1 MQQLLWKQCALPL
14 GLANNKHAFSA
25 WAATSFNLLLVVFTV
40 FSEALIGS
48 NENLYTDP
56 AAQDENEEEVEQK
69 GHENDQEKEEEAG
82 EWDEVSSQVSSA
94 SSEDYIVILPDCF
107 DTSRPLGESCI
118 AQQCLSL
125 QSLCQRARGTANP
138 EYGRRRKRGAH
149 PCSSSSKQPEP
160 DALHLSDTGHSSS
173 NSRDGT
179 STHSSFA
186 TPISSNPQV
195 KKYSENPQN
204 IF

>member
-1 MQQLLWKQCALPL
+1 M
-14 GLANNKHAFSA
+14 
-25 WAATSFNLLLVVFTV
+25 VIFTV

-107 DTSRPLGESCI
+107 DTSRPLGESMYSSAMSQPAVPLANEPEVPQIQNMAEGETEEPIPVPALQNSLNRMLCTSQILDTPPLIPEMVPPLI
-118 AQQCLSL
+118 ALSPPP
-125 QSLCQRARGTANP
+125 SLRTHRLKNIQRIH
-138 EYGRRRKRGAH
+138 K
-149 PCSSSSKQPEP
+149 
-160 DALHLSDTGHSSS
+160 
-173 NSRDGT
+173 
-179 STHSSFA
+179 
-186 TPISSNPQV
+186 
-195 KKYSENPQN
+195 
-204 IF
+204 IFFN